1 MTKKIFLGFVGFIV
15 CDLFVATQA
24 IAQAVKVE
32 NPPRP
37 FTVVSPTSWVRQ
49 PTTTGNSRIK
59 FVAPLGTPAAECA
72 VIVKEYPGLRGEQ
85 QSTFDQQMAE
95 QPNPSEMTSQLSSRY
110 NNVKVFSTG
119 VASISGF
126 PAQLVNVQYSVGTPR
141 GELWAR
147 GITVT
152 TATTPGL
159 VWTIT
164 CGALGKSLDEAQK
177 GFSYWQSEIMR
188 FPTNIK
194 IRKQ

>member
-1 MTKKIFLGFVGFIV
+1 MTKKILLGFAGFIV
-15 CDLFVATQA
+15 SGFFVVTQA
-24 IAQAVKVE
+24 IAQTVKVE
-32 NPPRP
+32 NSPRS
-37 FTVVSPTSWVRQ
+37 FTVVSPTSWVQQ

-59 FVAPLGTPAAECA
+59 FASPSGTPAAECA
-72 VIVKEYPGLRGEQ
+72 VIIKEFPGLRGEP
-85 QSTFDQQMAE
+85 QSTFDQQMAGS
-95 QPNPSEMTSQLSSRY
+95 PNPSEMASQLSSRY

-126 PAQLVNVQYSVGTPR
+126 PAQLVNVQYSAGTPS

-159 VWTIT
+159 VWTIS
-164 CGALGKSLDEAQK
+164 CGALGKSLGEAQK

-188 FPTNIK
+188 FPNNIK
-194 IRKQ
+194 IRQ

>member
-1 MTKKIFLGFVGFIV
+1 MAMTKRTFLIFVCFVGSG
-15 CDLFVATQA
+15 LFVATQVM
-24 IAQAVKVE
+24 AQSIKVQ
-32 NPPRP
+32 NSPRP
-37 FTVVSPTSWVRQ
+37 FTVVSPTSWVQQ

-59 FVAPLGTPAAECA
+59 FAAPSGAPAAECA
-72 VIVKEYPGLRGEQ
+72 IIVKEFPGLRGEP
-85 QSTFDQQMAE
+85 QSKFDQQMAE
-95 QPNPSEMTSQLSSRY
+95 QPIPSEMASQLASRY

-126 PAQLVNVQYSVGTPR
+126 PAQLVNVQYSVGTPS
-141 GELWAR
+141 GELWVR
-147 GITVT
+147 GITLT

-177 GFSYWQSEIMR
+177 GYSYWQLEITR

-194 IRKQ
+194 IR